1 MIDMRR
7 ADGSIEAYFEK
18 SLIASQLRYAEA
30 LDNKAQAAYNQ
41 LKDSINVYR
50 EPCEKLL
57 KKRNPDLYS
66 TNPGYGVN
74 YIRSLAKVEDKYIL
88 YAVLFSGAV
97 IPLNLEEVL
106 EVKYG

>member
-1 MIDMRR
+1 MNVLRSD
-7 ADGSIEAYFEK
+7 ASIEAYFEK
-18 SLIASQLRYAEA
+18 SIIVSQLRYAEA
-30 LDNKAQAAYNQ
+30 LDLKAQAAYNQ

-50 EPCEKLL
+50 EACEQLL

-74 YIRSLAKVEDKYIL
+74 YIRSMARSGDKYIL

-106 EVKYG
+106 EAKYG